1 MIEASQRSQLL
12 DVPNHTHSKPC
23 TAPLL
28 LLQHLGLSR
37 SWPEKKQ
44 PSFGQRKAN
53 KIRWRK
59 NINKTNGNFFR
70 KKKNQAQKK
79 NSQRRQ
85 LRDSPTNTQLANS
98 PYTLL
103 H

>member
-1 MIEASQRSQLL
+1 MYYSLFQLS
-12 DVPNHTHSKPC
+12 PNQGFPVVGAK
-23 TAPLL
+23 
-28 LLQHLGLSR
+28 
-37 SWPEKKQ
+37 KKQ
-44 PSFGQRKAN
+44 PSVGQRKAN
-53 KIRWRK
+53 KISWRK

-70 KKKNQAQKK
+70 KKKSSPKK

-85 LRDSPTNTQLANS
+85 LRDSPTSTELANS